1 VQVKVC
7 SEGAGAIRALFPRP
21 PKDMRNNGDGLDT
34 SHNKDWAFQAV
45 AASTNKGRFAAN
57 FTFDEQ
63 S

>member
-1 VQVKVC
+1 
-7 SEGAGAIRALFPRP
+7 
-21 PKDMRNNGDGLDT
+21 MRNNGDGLDT

-45 AASTNKGRFAAN
+45 AASTSKGRFAAS

>member
-1 VQVKVC
+1 
-7 SEGAGAIRALFPRP
+7 
-21 PKDMRNNGDGLDT
+21 MRNNGDGLDT

-45 AASTNKGRFAAN
+45 AESTNKGRFAAS